1 MRIRIFAATILA
13 LATSLSGCSQ
23 LPERPGWT
31 RWSAETNSLGLPSP
45 DATIAGSTE
54 RASAKSARKQAPPS
68 DGVTAAIARGKSL
81 EASGKSDK
89 AGKIYEEAFRQ
100 NPESPEAAHALGVW
114 LDKQGRHADA
124 EHCFLIALQKQPRN
138 SELLS
143 DLGYCYLLEG
153 RLDNAEAALVKA
165 TTLDPKNSR
174 YRNNLGLVIGHQRR
188 YDDAFVEFAKAG
200 NEADAYYNMA
210 YVFAAQDLP
219 DEAKG
224 CFQEAL
230 AVNPNYQPAK
240 EALASFEEFDRLTPG
255 QQQAAPALAKGSV
268 RYVPYIEGGL
278 SSSGTGDVKQASA
291 TTPASTMPANRH
303 AGRATRNLQA
313 QSRGLL
319 GGHMQSERNAQSE
332 ANAASV
338 QGAR

>member
-1 MRIRIFAATILA
+1 MRIRIFAATVFA
-13 LATSLSGCSQ
+13 LAASQSGCSH
-23 LPERPGWT
+23 LPERPSWT
-31 RWSAETNSLGLPSP
+31 RWNAQTHSLGLPSP
-45 DATIAGSTE
+45 EATIAGSSGRT
-54 RASAKSARKQAPPS
+54 SAKSARKQAPPS
-68 DGVTAAIARGKSL
+68 DAVTSAVARGESL
-81 EASGKSDK
+81 EAAGKSDK
-89 AGKIYEEAFRQ
+89 AGKVYAEAFRQ

-114 LDKQGRHADA
+114 LDKQGRHTDA
-124 EHCFLIALQKQPRN
+124 EQCFLLALQKQPRN
-138 SELLS
+138 PELLS

-188 YDDAFVEFAKAG
+188 YDDAFAEFAKAG
-200 NEADAYYNMA
+200 SEADAYYNMA

-230 AVNPNYQPAK
+230 AVNPNYLPAK
-240 EALASFEEFDRLTPG
+240 EALASFEEFDRLTPD
-255 QQQAAPALAKGSV
+255 QQQAAPALAKGGV
-268 RYVPYIEGGL
+268 RYVPYIEGGAN
-278 SSSGTGDVKQASA
+278 SNGSGEVQQASA
-291 TTPASTMPANRH
+291 ITPVNTMPANRH